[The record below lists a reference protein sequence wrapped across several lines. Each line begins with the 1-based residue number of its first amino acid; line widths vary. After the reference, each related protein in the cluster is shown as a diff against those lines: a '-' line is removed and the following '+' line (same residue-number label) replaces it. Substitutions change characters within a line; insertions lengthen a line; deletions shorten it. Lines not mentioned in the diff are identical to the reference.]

1 MKNFFINILFILLP
15 VLFITGCRETPV
27 NNTIQ
32 QDETLLF
39 EKAGLVDSIAGT
51 CSAYIVRTIILDS
64 IDTRNYNSIRIDMT
78 SFTDGDLSNI
88 TLYYL
93 KDTAVNLFSI
103 DGLNRINN
111 TSSITLPSPLIKSSL
126 YLRMRLYAS
135 VCTGQYYHLKM
146 HNFRIYGIK

>member
-1 MKNFFINILFILLP
+1 MFYA
-15 VLFITGCRETPV
+15 GCSETPV
-27 NNTIQ
+27 TSNSQ
-32 QDETLLF
+32 ESGTLLY

-64 IDTRNYNSIRIDMT
+64 IDTRSFKSVRVDMD
-78 SFTDGDLSNI
+78 SHTDGDLSNI

-103 DGLNRINN
+103 DGLSRINN
-111 TSSITLPSPLIKSSL
+111 TATITVPSPTIRSKL

-146 HNFRIYGIK
+146 HDFRIYGIN

>member
-1 MKNFFINILFILLP
+1 LFYA
-15 VLFITGCRETPV
+15 GCSETPV
-27 NNTIQ
+27 TSNSQ
-32 QDETLLF
+32 ESGTLLY

-64 IDTRNYNSIRIDMT
+64 IDTRSFKSVRVDMD
-78 SFTDGDLSNI
+78 SHTDGDLSNI

-103 DGLNRINN
+103 DGLSRINN
-111 TSSITLPSPLIKSSL
+111 TATITVPSPTIRSKL

-146 HNFRIYGIK
+146 HDFRIYGIN

>member
-1 MKNFFINILFILLP
+1 MFYA
-15 VLFITGCRETPV
+15 GCSETPV
-27 NNTIQ
+27 TSNSQ
-32 QDETLLF
+32 ESGTLLY

-64 IDTRNYNSIRIDMT
+64 IDTRSFKSVRVDMD
-78 SFTDGDLSNI
+78 SHTDGDLSNI

-103 DGLNRINN
+103 DGLSRINN
-111 TSSITLPSPLIKSSL
+111 TATITVPSPSIKSKL

-146 HNFRIYGIK
+146 HDFRIYGIN